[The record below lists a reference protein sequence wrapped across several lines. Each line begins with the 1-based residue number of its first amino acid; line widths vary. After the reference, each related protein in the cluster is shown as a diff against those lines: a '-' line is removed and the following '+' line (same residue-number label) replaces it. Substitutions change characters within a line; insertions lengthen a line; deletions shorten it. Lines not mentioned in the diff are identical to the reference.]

1 MGAFVVE
8 TVRLEGTG
16 GVEILLHSRSTRVL
30 FRPVSKRLCV
40 LDVKL
45 GSETKIVIAGDWNA
59 CAVKH
64 RTMMMINLSVN
75 QLWTR
80 K

>member
-1 MGAFVVE
+1 MGTFVVE

-16 GVEILLHSRSTRVL
+16 GVEILLHSRSTHVL

-45 GSETKIVIAGDWNA
+45 GVKPRSSLPVIGMR
-59 CAVKH
+59 V
-64 RTMMMINLSVN
+64 
-75 QLWTR
+75 
-80 K
+80 